1 MMELLVTGSN
11 QAQQW
16 KREIPPEEVVR
27 VGRAPRVG
35 WAVPWDPLISREHF
49 EFSLNGSQLN
59 VKRLETGR
67 NPMYFHEVDT
77 REFAIGPGQGFRIGT
92 TLFQLVSVDV
102 IEGVSGSQIEEHSFA
117 HEKLRTFKFRDAE
130 RRLELLTRLPKAIS
144 KADNEEELAQS
155 AINLLL
161 DSMKHA
167 RAVACVHYAPDASI
181 TDKPLMMR
189 WDSRYEDMGRFT
201 PSRRLLFAAIERGE
215 GVLHIWQDSES
226 SDPSFTVS
234 GNLDW
239 AFCIPLK
246 GEACH
251 GWAFYVT
258 GQFGSTDATNISES
272 DLKGD
277 LRFTELVADF
287 VSSVM
292 SVNSLQTQQ
301 ARLAQFFVPAVV
313 ETIRKVDAN
322 RLLAP
327 RYTDITVLFCDMRG
341 FSKEAEGAE
350 ETQEGLKRLL
360 NRVSK
365 ALGVMT
371 AGIQKFEG
379 VIADFQGDAALGFWG
394 WPNEPPEGPLAA
406 CHAALY
412 IQREFAKSTNDPD
425 SSLYNFQVGIGISHG
440 KALAG
445 KIGPQ
450 ELIKVGAFGPVV
462 NMGSRLEAMTK
473 HLKAPILIDEQT
485 ARHVHKLAQPSEMRS
500 RKFGR
505 IRPYGMKKVTTVFEL
520 IPPVSL
526 KPELT
531 DGQIAQFETAV
542 DLITGGQW
550 TNARKILAMLP
561 ESDEPVA
568 FLQSAIEGEAKPPP
582 DWDGVITM
590 KQK

>member
-11 QAQQW
+11 PAQQW

-35 WAVPWDPLISREHF
+35 WAVPWDLLISREHF
-49 EFSLNGSQLN
+49 ELSLNGNQLN

-67 NPMYFHEVDT
+67 NPIHIQEVDT
-77 REFAIGPGQGFRIGT
+77 QEFVIGPGQGFRIGT
-92 TLFQLVSVDV
+92 TLFQLVAVD
-102 IEGVSGSQIEEHSFA
+102 IIDGVSGSHIEEHSFA
-117 HEKLRTFKFRDAE
+117 REQLRTFQFRNAE
-130 RRLELLTRLPKAIS
+130 HRLGLLTKLPKAIS
-144 KADNEEELAQS
+144 KAVDKEELAQS
-155 AINLLL
+155 AIKILL
-161 DSMKHA
+161 DSMKYA

-181 TDKPLMMR
+181 NDRPLMMR
-189 WDSRYEDMGRFT
+189 WDSRQEDMGRFS

-215 GVLHIWQDSES
+215 GVLHIWQESEDSN
-226 SDPSFTVS
+226 PSFTVS

-239 AFCIPLK
+239 AFCMPLK
-246 GEACH
+246 GEAGR

-258 GQFGSTDATNISES
+258 GQFGAADATNVSES

-292 SVNSLQTQQ
+292 SVKSLQTQQ
-301 ARLAQFFVPAVV
+301 AALAQFFVPAVV
-313 ETIRKVDAN
+313 EAIRKADGN
-322 RLLAP
+322 SLLTP

-341 FSKEAEGAE
+341 FSKEAEGAK
-350 ETQEGLKRLL
+350 ETEDGLLKLL
-360 NRVSK
+360 NRVSN

-394 WPNEPPEGPLAA
+394 WPNKPPEGPLAA

-412 IQREFAKSTNDPD
+412 IQREFAKSTNDPE
-425 SSLYNFQVGIGISHG
+425 SPLYNFQVGIVISYG

-473 HLKAPILIDEQT
+473 HLKAPILMDEQT
-485 ARHVHKLAQPSEMRS
+485 ATYVHKLAQPSEMRS

-505 IRPYGMKKVTTVFEL
+505 IRPYGMEKVATVFEL
-520 IPPVSL
+520 VPPASL
-526 KPELT
+526 KPDLT
-531 DGQIAQFETAV
+531 DSQIAQFETAV
-542 DLITGGQW
+542 DLITNGQW
-550 TNARKILAMLP
+550 KNARKILALLP
-561 ESDEPVA
+561 ATDEPVE
-568 FLQSAIEGEAKPPP
+568 FLKSAIEGQDEPPA

-590 KQK
+590 RQK